1 MTHIRIFKKDG
12 GSSKLLNPIMMIES
26 SLVVYHALRKIQGVS
41 KKSFLL
47 CSIFLIFITYLLQY
61 FSSIEITKRI
71 F

>member
-41 KKSFLL
+41 KNN
-47 CSIFLIFITYLLQY
+47 
-61 FSSIEITKRI
+61 
-71 F
+71 